1 LTFIPTTATATEKL
15 KRLAKNH
22 RKGTGT
28 SLAVALDSVAQS
40 SGYLSWKHVT
50 ECLHLS
56 KTAPKSRPPLPDV
69 LQEFLADYAKSNP
82 LSADLQQ
89 AFQTGLVFS
98 MDVSEAQ
105 SMRLSDDFVECS
117 DAWVV
122 AAADIW
128 PVLVHSTDNEDETS
142 LASRRDGDALLDI
155 ATDDLGS
162 FRHFRYCGLKAPETL
177 EEAYALVMKHSFFAP
192 VCLWVKG
199 KFIHMD
205 DVSELSVDGR
215 VVYSSSPQGRH
226 Y

>member
-22 RKGTGT
+22 RKGAGT

-40 SGYLSWKHVT
+40 SGYLSWKHVS

-56 KTAPKSRPPLPDV
+56 KTAPISRPPLPEV
-69 LQEFLADYAKSNP
+69 LQVFLADYAKSTP
-82 LSADLQQ
+82 PSSDSKQ

-98 MDVSEAQ
+98 MDVKEAE
-105 SMRLSDDFVECS
+105 SMRLSDDFVECG

-128 PVLVHSTDNEDETS
+128 PVFVHSTDNEDDTS
-142 LASRRDGDALLDI
+142 LAVELEGDALLDI
-155 ATDDLGS
+155 ATDELGN

-192 VCLWVKG
+192 VYLWVKG
-199 KFIHMD
+199 KFIHMN

-215 VVYSSSPQGRH
+215 VVYLSSPQGRH